1 MVQARAAN
9 HIGPPIINAN
19 FLPSLSQKE
28 TERQRDRET
37 ERQRDREI
45 ERQRD
50 REIERQRDREKE
62 RERERE
68 REGKLEKQ
76 LRIKPT
82 QPKWHSSS
90 SFSPFHNF
98 LISEIRK

>member
-50 REIERQRDREKE
+50 RETER
-62 RERERE
+62 
-68 REGKLEKQ
+68 
-76 LRIKPT
+76 
-82 QPKWHSSS
+82 
-90 SFSPFHNF
+90 
-98 LISEIRK
+98 